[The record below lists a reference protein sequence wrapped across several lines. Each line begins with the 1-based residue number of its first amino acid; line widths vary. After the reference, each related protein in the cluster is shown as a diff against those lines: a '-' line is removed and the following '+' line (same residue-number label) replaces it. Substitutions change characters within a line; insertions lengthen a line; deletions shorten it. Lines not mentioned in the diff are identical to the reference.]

1 MAQDTI
7 FQSAST
13 TKNIFTEEVEP
24 ALPAP
29 ESWTSQILAASR
41 THFNL
46 ILKASDSSLRF
57 LALYLYNT
65 SQDCKVLDGIIEE
78 EMQQPVKASTF
89 SALVRHC
96 SPSESLLQDCAFGLQ
111 HQAIAIFI
119 KKQSLSGKRWHK
131 IPYFNLRALQRTSL
145 QKKLS
150 LPCQHQKAEHHRYSL
165 HLAHTSIWSWRLLIA
180 LCGSWLS
187 TSTTPARTAKSWTE
201 S

>member
-65 SQDCKVLDGIIEE
+65 SQDCKVLDGIIGVERQE
-78 EMQQPVKASTF
+78 SFKTRHGWHNPEQISSPGSTTF
-89 SALVRHC
+89 AGPGSKLSKLSVCGGEPQSSTRDFGSITFHPDFGSPTFMKGRLRWLELHGWALVDGNLKIASGFC
-96 SPSESLLQDCAFGLQ
+96 GVNES
-111 HQAIAIFI
+111 
-119 KKQSLSGKRWHK
+119 
-131 IPYFNLRALQRTSL
+131 
-145 QKKLS
+145 
-150 LPCQHQKAEHHRYSL
+150 
-165 HLAHTSIWSWRLLIA
+165 SISNWPVASKNSHSCETLW
-180 LCGSWLS
+180 
-187 TSTTPARTAKSWTE
+187 
-201 S
+201 